1 MEIKW
6 IKMSTDLFN
15 NRKIKQ
21 IERMQDGDAIIVIWL
36 KLLVLA
42 AEINDGGDV
51 YFLKSVPFSEESLA
65 VEFGRSVEIIALA
78 LRTFEAYGMIE
89 IKDHAIT
96 IINWEKYQSV
106 DKMEELR
113 EYNRLAQQ
121 RSREKKRAQM
131 ESQICQ
137 YCGGKA
143 TGYDHIIPRSKGGS
157 DDDWNK
163 VPCCPRCNS
172 SKGTMS
178 LERFLNGNRS
188 FVDVDIV
195 TQNSK
200 LLKFVYYDGTR
211 FHSVNDS
218 QIDSQAKC
226 QPRIDKKRIDKNRLD
241 KKGDMGETISKALLK
256 TWQSN
261 LDAEEANKEIRQ

>member
-42 AEINDGGDV
+42 AEINAGGDV

-65 VEFGRSVEIIALA
+65 IEFGRSVEIIALA

-96 IINWEKYQSV
+96 IINWEKYQNLEGMEKAKEQNRKRQQAWRDRQKEKKATEESTV
-106 DKMEELR
+106 TLHNALDK
-113 EYNRLAQQ
+113 NRL
-121 RSREKKRAQM
+121 
-131 ESQICQ
+131 
-137 YCGGKA
+137 
-143 TGYDHIIPRSKGGS
+143 
-157 DDDWNK
+157 
-163 VPCCPRCNS
+163 
-172 SKGTMS
+172 
-178 LERFLNGNRS
+178 
-188 FVDVDIV
+188 
-195 TQNSK
+195 
-200 LLKFVYYDGTR
+200 
-211 FHSVNDS
+211 
-218 QIDSQAKC
+218 
-226 QPRIDKKRIDKNRLD
+226 DKNKNRLD
-241 KKGDMGETISKALLK
+241 KKGDYKGETITQSLLK

>member
-36 KLLVLA
+36 KHLVLA

-121 RSREKKRAQM
+121 RSREKK
-131 ESQICQ
+131 
-137 YCGGKA
+137 KL
-143 TGYDHIIPRSKGGS
+143 
-157 DDDWNK
+157 
-163 VPCCPRCNS
+163 
-172 SKGTMS
+172 MS
-178 LERFLNGNRS
+178 NN
-188 FVDVDIV
+188 
-195 TQNSK
+195 
-200 LLKFVYYDGTR
+200 
-211 FHSVNDS
+211 VNDS
-218 QIDSQAKC
+218 QIDGSMKS
-226 QPRIDKKRIDKNRLD
+226 QPRLDKKRIDKNRLD

>member
-121 RSREKKRAQM
+121 RSREKK
-131 ESQICQ
+131 
-137 YCGGKA
+137 KL
-143 TGYDHIIPRSKGGS
+143 
-157 DDDWNK
+157 
-163 VPCCPRCNS
+163 
-172 SKGTMS
+172 MS
-178 LERFLNGNRS
+178 NN
-188 FVDVDIV
+188 
-195 TQNSK
+195 
-200 LLKFVYYDGTR
+200 
-211 FHSVNDS
+211 VNDS

-226 QPRIDKKRIDKNRLD
+226 QPRSDKKRIDKNRLD

>member
-96 IINWEKYQSV
+96 IINWERYQNIEG
-106 DKMEELR
+106 MEKAKEQ
-113 EYNRLAQQ
+113 NRKRQQ
-121 RSREKKRAQM
+121 AWRDRQKEKKVAE
-131 ESQICQ
+131 ES
-137 YCGGKA
+137 
-143 TGYDHIIPRSKGGS
+143 T
-157 DDDWNK
+157 
-163 VPCCPRCNS
+163 
-172 SKGTMS
+172 
-178 LERFLNGNRS
+178 
-188 FVDVDIV
+188 V
-195 TQNSK
+195 TLHNA
-200 LLKFVYYDGTR
+200 L
-211 FHSVNDS
+211 
-218 QIDSQAKC
+218 
-226 QPRIDKKRIDKNRLD
+226 DKNRLD
-241 KKGDMGETISKALLK
+241 IKEKDIPKGISKKKSSQKHKYGRYDNVLLSDEELQK
-256 TWQSN
+256 LKAEFPSDWEERIERVSEYVASKGKPYKDYLATIRSWARRDSKGVGSHGGIGRN
-261 LDAEEANKEIRQ
+261 DAAQGEFAEFNKFV

>member
-96 IINWEKYQSV
+96 IINWERYQNIEG
-106 DKMEELR
+106 MEKAKEQ
-113 EYNRLAQQ
+113 NRKRQQ
-121 RSREKKRAQM
+121 AWRDRQKKKKVTE
-131 ESQICQ
+131 ES
-137 YCGGKA
+137 
-143 TGYDHIIPRSKGGS
+143 T
-157 DDDWNK
+157 
-163 VPCCPRCNS
+163 
-172 SKGTMS
+172 
-178 LERFLNGNRS
+178 
-188 FVDVDIV
+188 V
-195 TQNSK
+195 TLHNA
-200 LLKFVYYDGTR
+200 L
-211 FHSVNDS
+211 
-218 QIDSQAKC
+218 
-226 QPRIDKKRIDKNRLD
+226 DKKRIDKNRLD
-241 KKGDMGETISKALLK
+241 KKGDVGETISKALLK

>member
-21 IERMQDGDAIIVIWL
+21 IEKMQDGDAIIVIWL

-121 RSREKKRAQM
+121 RSREKK
-131 ESQICQ
+131 
-137 YCGGKA
+137 KL
-143 TGYDHIIPRSKGGS
+143 
-157 DDDWNK
+157 
-163 VPCCPRCNS
+163 
-172 SKGTMS
+172 MS
-178 LERFLNGNRS
+178 NN
-188 FVDVDIV
+188 
-195 TQNSK
+195 
-200 LLKFVYYDGTR
+200 
-211 FHSVNDS
+211 VNDS
-218 QIDSQAKC
+218 QIDESMKS
-226 QPRIDKKRIDKNRLD
+226 QPRLDKKRIDKNRLD
-241 KKGDMGETISKALLK
+241 KKGDAGETISKALLK

>member
-121 RSREKKRAQM
+121 RSREKK
-131 ESQICQ
+131 
-137 YCGGKA
+137 KL
-143 TGYDHIIPRSKGGS
+143 
-157 DDDWNK
+157 
-163 VPCCPRCNS
+163 
-172 SKGTMS
+172 MS
-178 LERFLNGNRS
+178 NN
-188 FVDVDIV
+188 
-195 TQNSK
+195 
-200 LLKFVYYDGTR
+200 
-211 FHSVNDS
+211 VNDS
-218 QIDSQAKC
+218 QIDVSMKS
-226 QPRIDKKRIDKNRLD
+226 QPRLDKKRIDKNRLD
-241 KKGDMGETISKALLK
+241 KKGDSKGETITQSLLK

>member
-121 RSREKKRAQM
+121 RSREKK
-131 ESQICQ
+131 
-137 YCGGKA
+137 KL
-143 TGYDHIIPRSKGGS
+143 
-157 DDDWNK
+157 
-163 VPCCPRCNS
+163 
-172 SKGTMS
+172 MS
-178 LERFLNGNRS
+178 NN
-188 FVDVDIV
+188 
-195 TQNSK
+195 
-200 LLKFVYYDGTR
+200 
-211 FHSVNDS
+211 VNDS
-218 QIDSQAKC
+218 QIDESMKS
-226 QPRIDKKRIDKNRLD
+226 QPRLDKKRIDKNRLD
-241 KKGDMGETISKALLK
+241 KKGDSKGETITQSLLK

>member
-21 IERMQDGDAIIVIWL
+21 IEKMQDGDAIIVIWL

-96 IINWEKYQSV
+96 IINWERYQNLEGMEKAKEQNRKRQQAWRDRQKEKKAAEESTV
-106 DKMEELR
+106 TLRNALDK
-113 EYNRLAQQ
+113 NRL
-121 RSREKKRAQM
+121 
-131 ESQICQ
+131 
-137 YCGGKA
+137 
-143 TGYDHIIPRSKGGS
+143 
-157 DDDWNK
+157 
-163 VPCCPRCNS
+163 
-172 SKGTMS
+172 
-178 LERFLNGNRS
+178 
-188 FVDVDIV
+188 
-195 TQNSK
+195 
-200 LLKFVYYDGTR
+200 
-211 FHSVNDS
+211 
-218 QIDSQAKC
+218 
-226 QPRIDKKRIDKNRLD
+226 DKNRLD

>member
-6 IKMSTDLFN
+6 IKMSTNLFN

-21 IERMQDGDAIIVIWL
+21 IEKMQDGDAIIVIWL

-42 AEINDGGDV
+42 AEINDGGEV
-51 YFLKSVPFSEESLA
+51 YFLKSVPFTEESLA

-96 IINWEKYQSV
+96 VINWEKYQSI

-121 RSREKKRAQM
+121 RSREKKKQM
-131 ESQICQ
+131 S
-137 YCGGKA
+137 
-143 TGYDHIIPRSKGGS
+143 
-157 DDDWNK
+157 N
-163 VPCCPRCNS
+163 N
-172 SKGTMS
+172 
-178 LERFLNGNRS
+178 
-188 FVDVDIV
+188 
-195 TQNSK
+195 
-200 LLKFVYYDGTR
+200 
-211 FHSVNDS
+211 VNDS
-218 QIDSQAKC
+218 QIDESMKS

-241 KKGDMGETISKALLK
+241 KKGDSKGETITQSLLK

>member
-113 EYNRLAQQ
+113 
-121 RSREKKRAQM
+121 ST
-131 ESQICQ
+131 
-137 YCGGKA
+137 
-143 TGYDHIIPRSKGGS
+143 TGLLSKGPERRK
-157 DDDWNK
+157 NL
-163 VPCCPRCNS
+163 CQI
-172 SKGTMS
+172 MS
-178 LERFLNGNRS
+178 MT
-188 FVDVDIV
+188 V
-195 TQNSK
+195 K
-200 LLKFVYYDGTR
+200 LTG
-211 FHSVNDS
+211 
-218 QIDSQAKC
+218 Q
-226 QPRIDKKRIDKNRLD
+226 
-241 KKGDMGETISKALLK
+241 
-256 TWQSN
+256 
-261 LDAEEANKEIRQ
+261 

>member
-121 RSREKKRAQM
+121 RSREKK
-131 ESQICQ
+131 
-137 YCGGKA
+137 KL
-143 TGYDHIIPRSKGGS
+143 
-157 DDDWNK
+157 
-163 VPCCPRCNS
+163 
-172 SKGTMS
+172 MS
-178 LERFLNGNRS
+178 NN
-188 FVDVDIV
+188 
-195 TQNSK
+195 
-200 LLKFVYYDGTR
+200 
-211 FHSVNDS
+211 VNDS
-218 QIDSQAKC
+218 QIDGSMKS
-226 QPRIDKKRIDKNRLD
+226 QPRLDKKRIDKTRLEWD
-241 KKGDMGETISKALLK
+241 SKGDVISKALLK

>member
-1 MEIKW
+1 M
-6 IKMSTDLFN
+6 T
-15 NRKIKQ
+15 
-21 IERMQDGDAIIVIWL
+21 L
-36 KLLVLA
+36 K
-42 AEINDGGDV
+42 
-51 YFLKSVPFSEESLA
+51 
-65 VEFGRSVEIIALA
+65 
-78 LRTFEAYGMIE
+78 
-89 IKDHAIT
+89 
-96 IINWEKYQSV
+96 
-106 DKMEELR
+106 
-113 EYNRLAQQ
+113 
-121 RSREKKRAQM
+121 
-131 ESQICQ
+131 
-137 YCGGKA
+137 
-143 TGYDHIIPRSKGGS
+143 
-157 DDDWNK
+157 
-163 VPCCPRCNS
+163 
-172 SKGTMS
+172 
-178 LERFLNGNRS
+178 RFLNEHRS

>member
-121 RSREKKRAQM
+121 RSREKK
-131 ESQICQ
+131 
-137 YCGGKA
+137 KL
-143 TGYDHIIPRSKGGS
+143 
-157 DDDWNK
+157 
-163 VPCCPRCNS
+163 
-172 SKGTMS
+172 MS
-178 LERFLNGNRS
+178 NN
-188 FVDVDIV
+188 
-195 TQNSK
+195 
-200 LLKFVYYDGTR
+200 
-211 FHSVNDS
+211 VNDS

-226 QPRIDKKRIDKNRLD
+226 QPRIDKNRLDKNRLD

>member
-121 RSREKKRAQM
+121 RSREKK
-131 ESQICQ
+131 
-137 YCGGKA
+137 KL
-143 TGYDHIIPRSKGGS
+143 
-157 DDDWNK
+157 
-163 VPCCPRCNS
+163 
-172 SKGTMS
+172 MS
-178 LERFLNGNRS
+178 NN
-188 FVDVDIV
+188 
-195 TQNSK
+195 
-200 LLKFVYYDGTR
+200 
-211 FHSVNDS
+211 VNDS
-218 QIDSQAKC
+218 QIDGSMKS
-226 QPRIDKKRIDKNRLD
+226 QPRLDKKRIDKNRLD
-241 KKGDMGETISKALLK
+241 KKGDSKGETITQSLLK

>member
-96 IINWEKYQSV
+96 IINWEKYQNIEG
-106 DKMEELR
+106 MEKVR
-113 EYNRLAQQ
+113 EQNRLRQQ
-121 RSREKKRAQM
+121 KKRGMDKAKIDGKM
-131 ESQICQ
+131 ICA
-137 YCGGKA
+137 YCGEKGD
-143 TGYDHIIPRSKGGS
+143 TVDHIIPKSKGGS
-157 DDDWNK
+157 DDPENL
-163 VPCCPRCNS
+163 VCSCTMCNLQ
-172 SKGTMS
+172 KT
-178 LERFLNGNRS
+178 NN
-188 FVDVDIV
+188 D
-195 TQNSK
+195 
-200 LLKFVYYDGTR
+200 LLKFL
-211 FHSVNDS
+211 ND
-218 QIDSQAKC
+218 QLILGRKVDIDSVTSNPKLNRYVAYDESLGKFV
-226 QPRIDKKRIDKNRLD
+226 PLSRVSHALDKNRLDKNKNRLD

>member
-121 RSREKKRAQM
+121 RSREKK
-131 ESQICQ
+131 
-137 YCGGKA
+137 KL
-143 TGYDHIIPRSKGGS
+143 
-157 DDDWNK
+157 
-163 VPCCPRCNS
+163 
-172 SKGTMS
+172 MS
-178 LERFLNGNRS
+178 NN
-188 FVDVDIV
+188 
-195 TQNSK
+195 
-200 LLKFVYYDGTR
+200 
-211 FHSVNDS
+211 VNDS
-218 QIDSQAKC
+218 QIDESMKS
-226 QPRIDKKRIDKNRLD
+226 QPRLDKKRIDKNRLD
-241 KKGDMGETISKALLK
+241 KKGDMGETITQSLLK

>member
-21 IERMQDGDAIIVIWL
+21 IEKMQDGDAIIVIWL

-51 YFLKSVPFSEESLA
+51 YFLKSVPFTEESLA

-96 IINWEKYQSV
+96 IINWERYQSV

-121 RSREKKRAQM
+121 RSREKKKQM
-131 ESQICQ
+131 SNNVI
-137 YCGGKA
+137 
-143 TGYDHIIPRSKGGS
+143 
-157 DDDWNK
+157 
-163 VPCCPRCNS
+163 
-172 SKGTMS
+172 
-178 LERFLNGNRS
+178 
-188 FVDVDIV
+188 
-195 TQNSK
+195 
-200 LLKFVYYDGTR
+200 
-211 FHSVNDS
+211 DS

-226 QPRIDKKRIDKNRLD
+226 QPRLDKKRIDKNRLD
-241 KKGDMGETISKALLK
+241 KKGDSKGETITQSLLK
-256 TWQSN
+256 SWQSN

>member
-51 YFLKSVPFSEESLA
+51 YFLKSVPFTEESLA

-121 RSREKKRAQM
+121 RSREKK
-131 ESQICQ
+131 
-137 YCGGKA
+137 KL
-143 TGYDHIIPRSKGGS
+143 
-157 DDDWNK
+157 
-163 VPCCPRCNS
+163 
-172 SKGTMS
+172 MS
-178 LERFLNGNRS
+178 NN
-188 FVDVDIV
+188 
-195 TQNSK
+195 
-200 LLKFVYYDGTR
+200 
-211 FHSVNDS
+211 VNDS
-218 QIDSQAKC
+218 QIDESMKS
-226 QPRIDKKRIDKNRLD
+226 QPRLDKKRIDKNRLD
-241 KKGDMGETISKALLK
+241 KKGDSKGETITQSLLK